1 MYIMANNQHKV
12 TATEIQFIDLYFLYG
27 FNATKA
33 YLMIRSDVSDSTA
46 RAEASRLLKR
56 PEVKELIKEKEL
68 DIRRRSA
75 IELDYLVEALKKVVD
90 DVKVEKTERD
100 KNGRFISHPD
110 RANLVKAVD
119 TLAKLGGFYTQKM
132 DVTTGGEKVNT
143 ITIKYKGDEEDESD
157 E

>member
-1 MYIMANNQHKV
+1 MANNFNQHKV
-12 TATEIQFIDLYFLYG
+12 TAKELQFIDLYFLYG

-33 YLMIRSDVSDSTA
+33 YQMIRPEISESSA
-46 RAEASRLLKR
+46 RQEASRLLKR
-56 PEVKELIKEKEL
+56 PEVKEMIVEKEL

-132 DVTTGGEKVNT
+132 DLTTGGDKINT